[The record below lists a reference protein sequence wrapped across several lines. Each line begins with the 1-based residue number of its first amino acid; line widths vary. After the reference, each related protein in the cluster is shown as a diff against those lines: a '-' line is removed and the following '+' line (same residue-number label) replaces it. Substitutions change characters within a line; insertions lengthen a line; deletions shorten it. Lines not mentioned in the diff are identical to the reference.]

1 MFLLICDKTT
11 FLKHFDYWTKIQRL
25 VTAPKLPLC
34 MSSNVSSEHIPAH
47 TECGGEVFFVFSCLL
62 RILLR
67 PYNSLGFLCLCS
79 SILKHET
86 QNCTEHCDSDSVLQ
100 VSSISPFLLCSSS
113 PLFFHLPVLPL
124 IYPSILNIPGKAVSS
139 WRPNNAP

>member
-11 FLKHFDYWTKIQRL
+11 FLKHFDYWTKIPRL
-25 VTAPKLPLC
+25 VTAPKLPLRV
-34 MSSNVSSEHIPAH
+34 SSNVSSEHFPAH
-47 TECGGEVFFVFSCLL
+47 TECGEEVFFVFSFLL
-62 RILLR
+62 RILLC
-67 PYNSLGFLCLCS
+67 PYNSLGFLYLCS

-86 QNCTEHCDSDSVLQ
+86 QNCTEHSDSNSVLQ

-113 PLFFHLPVLPL
+113 PVFFHLSVLPL
-124 IYPSILNIPGKAVSS
+124 IHPSIFNIPGIAVSS